1 MTTEPDLFAEL
12 DAAEAIAMGTRCG
25 APSENADVTRI
36 YCELP
41 EGHTGNHE
49 ATMTITWSDEP

>member
-1 MTTEPDLFAEL
+1 MST
-12 DAAEAIAMGTRCG
+12 CS
-25 APSENADVTRI
+25 APSENADVTGI

-49 ATMTITWSDEP
+49 ATTIMTWSDEL